1 MPNFHVY
8 SLVCA
13 DTVPRHNNTRGGEF
27 QYNSPI
33 WIQEFGVWVLWLAA
47 VAEWCL
53 LGFTFAPWSHLTGSL
68 HFFSVLWSIFK
79 GLVICGLL
87 CGIDCLFMF
96 LWAHQGLW
104 DNQISFPL
112 GYIVMWELVWSL
124 LPLFACCL
132 VQIRNEQLSLWLTDV
147 QCCCIWMPM
156 DTFSA
161 CCCFILIEIQPCRLF
176 VSSNWEDFWGQVSG
190 KNVSVKQTSTS
201 VCLIPSSFCFFFTA
215 ILDLAWPWYLFYSVL
230 DSHTLCLM
238 FCIHPV
244 SFISWLYL
252 STMLC
257 GSHRNSGWPW
267 MKASGTAL

>member
-33 WIQEFGVWVLWLAA
+33 WILEFGVWVLWLAA

-79 GLVICGLL
+79 GLVVCGLL
-87 CGIDCLFMF
+87 CGIDCLFMLQF

-161 CCCFILIEIQPCRLF
+161 CCCFILIEI
-176 VSSNWEDFWGQVSG
+176 
-190 KNVSVKQTSTS
+190 
-201 VCLIPSSFCFFFTA
+201 
-215 ILDLAWPWYLFYSVL
+215 
-230 DSHTLCLM
+230 
-238 FCIHPV
+238 
-244 SFISWLYL
+244 
-252 STMLC
+252 
-257 GSHRNSGWPW
+257 
-267 MKASGTAL
+267 